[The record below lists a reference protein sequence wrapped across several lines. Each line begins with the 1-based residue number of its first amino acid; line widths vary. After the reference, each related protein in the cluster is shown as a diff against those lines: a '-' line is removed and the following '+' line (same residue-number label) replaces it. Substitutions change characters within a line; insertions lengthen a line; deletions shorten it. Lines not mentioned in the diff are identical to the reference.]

1 MCGIIGYTGKLNA
14 KNVVVE
20 GLKKLEYRGY
30 DSVGVAVARNN
41 IEIFK
46 DKGRIDK
53 LEDEIKGIFT
63 NTCIGHTRWATH
75 GAVTKENS
83 HPHISNDGRFF
94 IVHNGIVE
102 NYKELKN
109 EYLEGYVFESETD
122 TEVLVNLIDLFSK
135 QVNTLKAISKTV
147 KLLEGSHSIL
157 VMDEKDKNR
166 IYFAKNKTPLLIGKN
181 DDGYVLASDILALSG
196 VASVYY
202 LLPDMSYGYISD
214 EQVVCMDYNNNLID
228 IKYNDLN
235 DLTLLVEKNEY
246 DWYMFKEINE
256 QPDVIN
262 AIVYAYFDE
271 NVIKIDPNIIKVII
285 TSQKI
290 NIVGSGSSMYAGL
303 MGKYYFEKICRIPC
317 EVFCASELVY
327 SKPLIIGKPCFLFI
341 SQSGETADSIS
352 VLNRFKQEG
361 YPIIVITNNKLST
374 MSLLADYSL
383 DMRAGKE
390 ISVASTKAYTAEI
403 VMMAILASSIKN
415 LKKEIKTDLQNV
427 SLRMKEILE
436 NANIYASFVSV
447 LANSKSI
454 FYIGRGIDYWVC
466 LESALKMKEISYI
479 HTEAY
484 SSGEL
489 KHGAIALI
497 DKNTSVIAICTQEGT
512 NRITR
517 TNLMEAKS
525 RGAKT
530 LIISTESLSEK
541 EDDIIIPDVPNYLTP
556 LLSSVVTQCLSY
568 YTALVLGNDVD
579 KPRNLA
585 KSVTVE

>member
-14 KNVVVE
+14 QKIVVD
-20 GLKKLEYRGY
+20 GLKMLEYRGY
-30 DSVGVAVARNN
+30 DSVGVAVATKN
-41 IEIFK
+41 IEVYK

-53 LEDEIKGIFT
+53 LEDSIKDIYT

-75 GAVTKENS
+75 GAVTKVNS
-83 HPHISNDGRFF
+83 HPHVSNGGRYF

-102 NYKELKN
+102 NYKELKSVF
-109 EYLEGYVFESETD
+109 LAGYQFESQTD
-122 TEVLVNLIDLFSK
+122 TEILVNLIDFFSK
-135 QVNTLKAISKTV
+135 EMDTLKSINKTV

-157 VMDEKDKNR
+157 VMDLENKNR

-196 VASVYY
+196 VASVFY
-202 LLPDMSYGYISD
+202 LLPDMSYGYISP
-214 EQVVCMDYNNNLID
+214 EQVLCMDYNNNTLD
-228 IKYNDLN
+228 VKYNDLN
-235 DLTLLVEKNEY
+235 DLTLSVNKNGY
-246 DWYMFKEINE
+246 DWYMLKEIKE

-262 AIVYAYFDE
+262 RIVYSYFSDD
-271 NVIKIDPNIIKVII
+271 VIKINSDIIKTII

-303 MGKYYFEKICRIPC
+303 MGKYFFEKICMIPC

-327 SKPLIIGKPCFLFI
+327 SKPLIIGKPCFLFL

-352 VLNRFKQEG
+352 VMSRFKQEG
-361 YPIIVITNNKLST
+361 YPIIVITNNRLST
-374 MSLLADYSL
+374 ISLLADYSL
-383 DMRAGKE
+383 DMYAGKE
-390 ISVASTKAYTAEI
+390 ISVASTKAYIAEI
-403 VMMAILASSIKN
+403 VMLAVLASSIKN
-415 LKKEIKTDLQNV
+415 VKKDIKKDLLNV
-427 SLRMKEILE
+427 SQKLKEILQ
-436 NANIYASFVSV
+436 NSNIYSRFIGNIV
-447 LANSKSI
+447 NSKSV

-497 DKNTSVIAICTQEGT
+497 DENATVIAICTQEGT
-512 NRITR
+512 NSITR
-517 TNLMEAKS
+517 SNLMEAKS

-530 LIISTESLSEK
+530 LIISAMSLSEV
-541 EDDIIIPDVPNYLTP
+541 EDDIILPDVPNYLTP
-556 LLSSVVTQCLSY
+556 LLTSVVSQCLAY
-568 YTALVLGNDVD
+568 YTAIHFGYDVD